1 MALDTS
7 PEHPAPVRTIAT
19 LIVSWVNRLGSVW
32 IEGQVAQVT
41 RRPGTATVFLTLRD
55 PVADLSLSATCAR
68 VVFDSVDP
76 PVVDGALV
84 VVHARPRV
92 HPARGSLQLSID
104 DIRPVGIGALLAAVE
119 RRRQQLAAEGLF
131 AAARKRPL
139 PFLPGLVGLICGRD
153 SAAERD
159 VLDNAARRWPAV
171 RFSVR
176 QVPVQGPSAAAEVT
190 EALRRLAADPEVAVI
205 VIARGGGSVED
216 LLPFSDEA
224 LLRAVADCR
233 VPVVSAIGHETD
245 TPLLDLVADVRA
257 STPTDAAR
265 RVVPDVG
272 EEHERIAAARERT
285 RRAVRGHLDRE
296 TTRLATVRSRPVL
309 ADPVAALVTRAAA
322 AVADSRRRT
331 GLAMA
336 HRVDRQADLVTHVTA
351 QLRTLSPQA
360 TLDRGYAVLTRDG
373 GQVVRAPRAV
383 TPGERLT
390 ARLAEGSVA
399 VEVLPGSG
407 RAQP

>member
-1 MALDTS
+1 MPLDTS

-19 LIVSWVNRLGSVW
+19 LIVSWVGRLGAVW
-32 IEGQVAQVT
+32 VEGQVAQVT

-55 PVADLSLSATCAR
+55 PVADLSLSATCSR

-92 HPARGSLQLSID
+92 HPARGSLQLSVD

-159 VLDNAARRWPAV
+159 VLDNAAARWPAV
-171 RFSVR
+171 RFSVLT
-176 QVPVQGPSAAAEVT
+176 VPVQGPSAATEII
-190 EALRRLAADPEVAVI
+190 EALRRLAADPGVAVI

-216 LLPFSDEA
+216 LLPFSDEG
-224 LLRAVADCR
+224 LLRAVAGCR

-272 EEHERIAAARERT
+272 EEYERVRGARERN
-285 RRAVRGHLDRE
+285 RRVLRSVLDRE
-296 TTRLATVRSRPVL
+296 TTRLSTLRSRPVL
-309 ADPVAALVTRAAA
+309 ADPVGALVTRPAGT
-322 AVADSRRRT
+322 VADARRRA
-331 GLAMA
+331 GLALG
-336 HRVDRQADLVTHVTA
+336 HRLDRESDRLRHATA
-351 QLRTLSPQA
+351 QLRTLSPRA
-360 TLDRGYAVLTRDG
+360 TLNRGYAVLTRPD
-373 GQVVRAPRAV
+373 GQVVRSANTVAA
-383 TPGERLT
+383 GQ
-390 ARLAEGSVA
+390 RLAARVADGVVA
-399 VEVLPGSG
+399 VEVV
-407 RAQP
+407 AH